1 MEEDVRNTVLVL
13 KNYDGQDLGE
23 FRRNLTTYGAIKV
36 RTVEGTDGGVDS
48 LEISVNSENYKTVLE
63 LLKRRS
69 LKTSAAMTRRTTAFP
84 VRLTR

>member
-1 MEEDVRNTVLVL
+1 MLGPLLAGRYQPPGSDFVNNMEEDVRNTVLVL

-48 LEISVNSENYKTVLE
+48 LEISGKL
-63 LLKRRS
+63 
-69 LKTSAAMTRRTTAFP
+69 
-84 VRLTR
+84 